1 MGVSQEC
8 DAVHGLSSPCGTAF
22 NGALN
27 MMRIC
32 PVCLKKTAPRQ
43 AGRFGEYTLF
53 LCNACGVEYA
63 EPFAAPGAGW
73 YESSDA
79 YGVGRVIARRPEWYH
94 VKALIDIASRGA
106 LLDIGCGTGVF
117 LDSARKAG
125 FEPWGIDFDR
135 KNIEVAR
142 SRYGLDRVYCL
153 SVADIKERF
162 GSNKFNVVTFFEV
175 LEHLDSPTRF
185 LEDLK
190 GLLCPGGLIVLSV
203 PNRERS
209 IDTLGAGDGPPN
221 HLTRWSPSAL
231 KGFLER
237 TGFEVV
243 KLREKTL
250 DHDDL
255 ANYLRNRVRLGIASG
270 LVKKG
275 LAGEGDGAE
284 GSLKKAARLMALKE
298 GFLRLACAPPGFL
311 LSLLRLRGTGM
322 VVVARVKDERAG

>member
-1 MGVSQEC
+1 M
-8 DAVHGLSSPCGTAF
+8 DK
-22 NGALN
+22 
-27 MMRIC
+27 MMRRC
-32 PVCLKKTAPRQ
+32 PVCLKEAAPRQ
-43 AGRFGEYTLF
+43 TGRFGEYTLWM
-53 LCNACGVEYA
+53 CNACGVEYA

-117 LDSARKAG
+117 LDSAAKAG
-125 FEPWGIDFDR
+125 FEPWGIDFDG
-135 KNIEVAR
+135 KNIEAAR

-190 GLLCPGGLIVLSV
+190 GLLSPGGLIVLSV
-203 PNRERS
+203 PNRDRF
-209 IDTLGAGDGPPN
+209 IDTLGTGDGPPN
-221 HLTRWSPSAL
+221 HLTRWSPSVL

-237 TGFEVV
+237 AGFEVV
-243 KLREKTL
+243 RLREKTL
-250 DHDDL
+250 DSDDL

-275 LAGEGDGAE
+275 LAGVGGAAQA
-284 GSLKKAARLMALKE
+284 SLDKAVRLMTIKETMLK
-298 GFLRLACAPPGFL
+298 AVCAVPGFF
-311 LSLLRLRGTGM
+311 LSLLQLPGTGM
-322 VVVARVKDERAG
+322 VATARIKDKGSI